1 MLEKPEISEI
11 QIADCLRSSF
21 HIAPLKIEFLP
32 IGNDANSWVFRVE
45 TVTSPYF
52 LKLKK
57 GQVYHPSLM
66 VPFDLQKIGISQV
79 LAPLP
84 AQDGRL
90 YAQVE
95 PFNLILYPFIA
106 GQNAMQKGMQ
116 PAQWAE
122 FGAVL
127 KQIHTAQLPLETGVQ
142 LQREAF
148 QLNPKC
154 LKVARQLN
162 ACLPK
167 QAFSS
172 ASQLELAALWAQKTC
187 QIETILNRAEEL
199 GQMLQQS
206 HLGFVLCHTDIHTAN
221 IMIDPQERMHIIDW
235 DQPLL
240 APKERDLM
248 FIGAIHEPGEPLS
261 IEETYFYNGY
271 GPVKLDPLAMTYYAY
286 EWVVQEIGDF
296 AERIFITPNFNELT
310 RQDALRSF
318 KQLFDPDDVID
329 GADRADRILVKNGGN
344 YF

>member
-11 QIADCLRSSF
+11 QIAECLRSTF
-21 HIAPLKIEFLP
+21 HITPLKIEFLP
-32 IGNDANSWVFRVE
+32 IGNDANSWVFCVE
-45 TVTSPYF
+45 TGTSTYF

-57 GQVYHPSLM
+57 GQVYYPSLM
-66 VPFDLQKIGISQV
+66 VPFDLQNIGISQV

-90 YAQVE
+90 YARAE

-127 KQIHTAQLPLETGVQ
+127 KRIHAAQLPIETTVQ

-148 QLNPKC
+148 QLNPRC

-162 ACLPK
+162 ASLPK
-167 QAFSS
+167 QAVSS
-172 ASQLELAALWAQKTC
+172 PSQQDLAAFWAQKTRW
-187 QIETILNRAEEL
+187 IETILNRAEEL

-206 HLGFVLCHTDIHTAN
+206 HLDFVLCHTDIHTAN
-221 IMIDPQERMHIIDW
+221 IMIDPQEQMHIIDW

-248 FIGAIHEPGEPLS
+248 FVGGIHEPDEALS
-261 IEETYFYNGY
+261 IEETSFYNGY
-271 GPVKLDPLAMTYYAY
+271 GPIKLDPLAMTYYAY

-296 AERIFITPNFNELT
+296 AERVFITPGFNELT
-310 RQDALRSF
+310 RQDALLGF
-318 KQLFDPDDVID
+318 KQLFEPGDVID
-329 GADRADRILVKNGGN
+329 GANRADRILVKNGGN